1 MWDFMKSQRIPWVTY
16 SLIVVNVIVY
26 IISAFTGDLLYNIGA
41 LESDLPS
48 HWGDWYQLLTSMFL
62 HADLM
67 HVAGNMILLY
77 LAGDVVERACGHV
90 FFTVLYMVSG
100 FGGSALSI
108 VHDLVKHVDCISV
121 GASGAVFGIVGALLY
136 LTIFSRGNYKGIT
149 TGRVVFMIIY
159 MLSLGHATPSINN
172 AAHVG
177 GVLTGFAV
185 MIGYTNWKMYQERGI
200 YEN

>member
-1 MWDFMKSQRIPWVTY
+1 M
-16 SLIVVNVIVY
+16 NVIVY

-90 FFTVLYMVSG
+90 
-100 FGGSALSI
+100 
-108 VHDLVKHVDCISV
+108 
-121 GASGAVFGIVGALLY
+121 
-136 LTIFSRGNYKGIT
+136 GN
-149 TGRVVFMIIY
+149 
-159 MLSLGHATPSINN
+159 
-172 AAHVG
+172 
-177 GVLTGFAV
+177 
-185 MIGYTNWKMYQERGI
+185 
-200 YEN
+200 